1 MTELEITEVSP
12 ERYRL
17 KGELDMA
24 SADRLRDAL
33 QPIVDAGGN
42 VTLDV
47 ADLTF
52 IDSSGLR
59 ALILLSE
66 RMNGSGPLV
75 LSEVP
80 VGVRRLLDIV
90 GLETLPG
97 IEVEA
102 SG

>member
-1 MTELEITEVSP
+1 MTDLEITEVSP
-12 ERYRL
+12 RRFSL

-24 SADRLRDAL
+24 SAETLRDAL
-33 QPIVDAGGN
+33 QPIVDAEGSIC
-42 VTLDV
+42 LDV
-47 ADLTF
+47 GGLTF

-59 ALILLSE
+59 ALVLLSE
-66 RMNGSGPLV
+66 RINGSGPLV
-75 LSEVP
+75 LSNVS